1 MDPVAP
7 ALRAPAVDAARRMFA
22 LPVERRCAFHQPEWG
37 GMAGYQFGD
46 PNELYVGEEPT
57 SEYWHVVRERPGG
70 LGNRWPLPDVE
81 GPLMAWMDAR
91 ERFGLAV
98 LDGLSEALG
107 EPGALRRWTDGG
119 YAMLRLICY
128 PPGPE
133 VVPHTALRASE
144 HVDAG
149 LLSLYDGGTS
159 PGLQLF
165 MDGEWREVPTGR
177 AVVAAGEVMTTASGG
192 RIPGALHRVV
202 YPEPSAEERWS
213 LPFFLNPRLDQ
224 PMYALGQAPR
234 GGSDGRS
241 YGELLRERTGWGP
254 VGVIDGRSGQ

>member
-7 ALRAPAVDAARRMFA
+7 DLRGPAIDAARRMFD

-46 PNELYVGEEPT
+46 PNELYVGDEPV
-57 SEYWHVVRERPGG
+57 SEYWHVVRDRPGG

-81 GPLMAWMDAR
+81 APLTAWMDAR
-91 ERFGLAV
+91 ERFGLTV
-98 LDGLSEALG
+98 LDALSEVLG
-107 EPGALRRWTDGG
+107 EPGALRRWTDDG
-119 YAMLRLICY
+119 YAMLRLIRY
-128 PPGPE
+128 PAGPE
-133 VVPHTALRASE
+133 TVPPTALRASE

-159 PGLQLF
+159 PGLQIF
-165 MDGEWREVPTGR
+165 TGGEWMAVPPGQ

-202 YPEPSAEERWS
+202 YSGADAEERLA

-224 PMYALGQAPR
+224 PMYALGQPPL
-234 GGSDGRS
+234 GRS
-241 YGELLRERTGWGP
+241 YGALLRERTGWGP
-254 VGVIDGRSGQ
+254 ASG